1 MTTKEILSSTIKE
14 WIQNDNEIK
23 QLQREIKIRKDR
35 KKIISD
41 KLVNIMK
48 TNDIDCFDTKNDGK
62 LIYSQSKVKASLN
75 KKHITDCL
83 EKYFQDSD
91 NKEIVD
97 ELSNFILDN
106 REVKITETIRR
117 KQPKNKN
124 D

>member
-1 MTTKEILSSTIKE
+1 MTTKEVLVATIKE
-14 WIQNDNEIK
+14 WIQNDNDIK
-23 QLQREIKIRKDR
+23 ELQREIKLRKDR
-35 KKIISD
+35 KKMISD

-48 TNDIDCFDTKNDGK
+48 TNEIDCFDINDGK
-62 LIYSQSKVKASLN
+62 LIYAQSKVKTSLS
-75 KKHITDCL
+75 KKHITTCL
-83 EKYFQDSD
+83 EKYFQDSG

-117 KQPKNKN
+117 KQHKNKN